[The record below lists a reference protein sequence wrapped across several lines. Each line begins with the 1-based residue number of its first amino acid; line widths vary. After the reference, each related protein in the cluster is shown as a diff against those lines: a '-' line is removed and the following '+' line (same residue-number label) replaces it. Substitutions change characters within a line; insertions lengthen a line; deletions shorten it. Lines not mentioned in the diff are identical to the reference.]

1 MDSKENIDIKAFI
14 SKPYV
19 KYTLII
25 TIIIILLMYLT
36 QSYWISS
43 GIKSLYTEYK
53 AEDILLDNNIPDGVF
68 ILSGNYTYISE
79 RINTSKFVCN
89 NNDDVKFLAISKKE
103 FGEFKNVIIV
113 DAIEGCKKIWI
124 RKLKKQYL

>member
-36 QSYWISS
+36 QSYWITL

-53 AEDILLDNNIPDGVF
+53 AESILPDNNIPDGLF
-68 ILSGNYTYISE
+68 ILTGNHTYISE
-79 RINTSKFVCN
+79 WINTSKFVCN
-89 NNDDVKFLAISKKE
+89 NNNDVKFLAISKKE
-103 FGEFKNVIIV
+103 FGEFKSVILV
-113 DAIEGCKKIWI
+113 DTIEGCKRI
-124 RKLKKQYL
+124 

>member
-36 QSYWISS
+36 QSYWMTL

-53 AEDILLDNNIPDGVF
+53 AEDILPENNIPDGVF
-68 ILSGNYTYISE
+68 ILSGNYIYISE
-79 RINTSKFVCN
+79 WVNTNKYICEPN
-89 NNDDVKFLAISKKE
+89 RDVKFLAISKKE
-103 FGEFKNVIIV
+103 FGDFKNVILV
-113 DAIEGCKKIWI
+113 DIIEGCKKI
-124 RKLKKQYL
+124 